1 MDMMNSIASSAM
13 QMSAAQFEQQYSIS
27 VQKKAMDVEE
37 LALQELQ
44 EMLRALMGL
53 MCGPKN
59 TQINIKQ
66 EPLKSGSCFLVIN

>member
-13 QMSAAQFEQQYSIS
+13 SMSAAQFEQQYSIS

-44 EMLRALMGL
+44 EMLPTCTPSPYGFDVRA
-53 MCGPKN
+53 
-59 TQINIKQ
+59 
-66 EPLKSGSCFLVIN
+66 

>member
-13 QMSAAQFEQQYSIS
+13 NMSAAQFEQQYSIS

-44 EMLRALMGL
+44 EMLPTGTPSPYGFDVRA
-53 MCGPKN
+53 
-59 TQINIKQ
+59 
-66 EPLKSGSCFLVIN
+66 